1 MTSVSFWQVAKRPK
15 WIGGLGI
22 ALLISV
28 TFSLLMQWQLSR
40 TFNTVGIE
48 NPDQDAV
55 PITELV
61 TAGEPVTSPVFDR
74 LVKFEATLETEN
86 LFVVSSRLQLVGDAT
101 VPGYWL
107 IGRSVQEDAMVTL
120 ALGFSENLEKVL
132 AAKTELEIT
141 PQSQL
146 ALEGLFE
153 PTEGVA
159 ETDGEILGSIN
170 LGQLMNLY
178 SGEVLPSYPGYVI
191 VTNGLDLPELEKI
204 SIGIRQA
211 EIEVNWLTAF
221 YAIEWA
227 FFALAAFYLWGRLV
241 MDQVIR
247 ERGL

>member
-61 TAGEPVTSPVFDR
+61 TAGEPVASPVFDR

-146 ALEGLFE
+146 ALEGL
-153 PTEGVA
+153 
-159 ETDGEILGSIN
+159 LN
-170 LGQLMNLY
+170 QLK
-178 SGEVLPSYPGYVI
+178 V
-191 VTNGLDLPELEKI
+191 
-204 SIGIRQA
+204 
-211 EIEVNWLTAF
+211 WLRPM
-221 YAIEWA
+221 
-227 FFALAAFYLWGRLV
+227 GKSLV
-241 MDQVIR
+241 RSTWVS
-247 ERGL
+247 